1 MVIYLMN
8 LKEYCCEDDD
18 FCTCILGPF
27 ILETNWDKLLELLES
42 IFDGEG
48 SVFKLLETFSF
59 LVTGFGISFNRYF
72 DIFTIIFCVGSL
84 LSGDKD
90 LFYYKSWIFSSKLSI
105 YLIF

>member
-1 MVIYLMN
+1 MVIYFMN
-8 LKEYCCEDDD
+8 LNEYCCEDDD
-18 FCTCILGPF
+18 FCTCILGPVIF
-27 ILETNWDKLLELLES
+27 ETNWDKLLELLES

-59 LVTGFGISFNRYF
+59 LLIGFGISFNRYF
-72 DIFTIIFCVGSL
+72 DIFTIIFCVGYL

-90 LFYYKSWIFSSKLSI
+90 FFYYKSWIFSSKLSI